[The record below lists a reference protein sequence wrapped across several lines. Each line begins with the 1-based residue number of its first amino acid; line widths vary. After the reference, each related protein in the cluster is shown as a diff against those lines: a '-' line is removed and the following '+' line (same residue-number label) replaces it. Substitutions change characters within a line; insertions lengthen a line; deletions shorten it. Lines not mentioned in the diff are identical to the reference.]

1 MISNELK
8 KRIIE
13 LDRQADPFNMDI
25 LINLIDFFLEDQ
37 GLQGGNQTP
46 TEAIDDNTKMLIIA
60 EELNIIRNEIKE
72 IKRRSL

>member
-13 LDRQADPFNMDI
+13 LDKQADPFNMDI
-25 LINLIDFFLEDQ
+25 LINLIDYFLEDQ
-37 GLQGGNQTP
+37 GFQGGNQTP
-46 TEAIDDNTKMLIIA
+46 TEAIDDNTKMQIIA
-60 EELNIIRNEIKE
+60 EELSIIRNEIKE